1 MADTGLQKSNHV
13 SRRVV
18 CTCLVA
24 VDLVRAPFSKTL
36 LLPALLTKP
45 TPEAAAKAASS
56 GSRTCNDA
64 LRYGHLQKVLLYWQ
78 QKVEKAV

>member
-1 MADTGLQKSNHV
+1 MMADTGLQKSNHV

-18 CTCLVA
+18 
-24 VDLVRAPFSKTL
+24 S
-36 LLPALLTKP
+36 LLTKP